1 MTKTY
6 PHPSPAKKRPGLTRP
21 GRFRLL
27 KYVTPLLILLFM
39 AACNGA
45 SPTPAVTNPAPTSQA
60 GTATFTALPA
70 FTDTPTWTASP
81 TFTSI
86 PTETETPTPVPPT
99 RFAVIGD
106 YGAISAPE
114 RDVAALIK
122 SWNPDFIITVGD
134 NNYPS
139 GSASTIDRAIGQY
152 FHEYIY
158 PYKGAFGDGATENR
172 FFPTLGNHDWLTN
185 DAQPYLD
192 YFSLPN
198 NERYYDFVWG
208 PAHFFMLDSDSNEP
222 DGVSSSSVQAQWF
235 KTQVSASTSP
245 WNLVAFHHAPYSSG
259 LHGPTTWMRWPFQE
273 WGASAVL
280 SGHDH
285 TYERLEENGIPYF
298 VNGVG
303 GGAIYNFT
311 QVEAGSKVRFNS
323 DYGAML
329 VTADPHTI
337 TFQFITRKGEQIDT
351 YTLTK

>member
-1 MTKTY
+1 MANFHSIQKLITR
-6 PHPSPAKKRPGLTRP
+6 RPGLAQP
-21 GRFRLL
+21 GRFHLL
-27 KYVTPLLILLFM
+27 KYLTILLVLLFA
-39 AACNGA
+39 AACN
-45 SPTPAVTNPAPTSQA
+45 STSSAPDLTSLPSTGLA
-60 GTATFTALPA
+60 RTATYTPLPA
-70 FTDTPTWTASP
+70 LTDTPTWTASA
-81 TFTSI
+81 TFTPP
-86 PTETETPTPVPPT
+86 PTETATPTPVPPT
-99 RFAVIGD
+99 HFAVIGD

-114 RDVAALIK
+114 RDVADLIK

-158 PYKGAFGDGATENR
+158 PYHGEFGEGAKENR

-185 DAQPYLD
+185 SAQPYLD
-192 YFSLPN
+192 YFNLPN

-208 PAHFFMLDSDSNEP
+208 PLHFFMLDSDSNEP
-222 DGVSSSSVQAQWF
+222 DGFSSSSTQAQWL
-235 KTQVSASTSP
+235 KAQLSTSTSP
-245 WNLVAFHHAPYSSG
+245 WNLVVFHHAPYSSG
-259 LHGPTTWMRWPFQE
+259 MHGSTTWMRWPFQE

-311 QVEAGSKVRFNS
+311 QVVAGSQVRYNS

-329 VTADPHTI
+329 VTADPQTL
-337 TFQFITRKGEQIDT
+337 TFQFITRKGEQVDT
-351 YTLTK
+351 FTLTK

>member
-1 MTKTY
+1 MTQPQFPRTDI
-6 PHPSPAKKRPGLTRP
+6 PKRPVLAQP
-21 GRFRLL
+21 GRFHLL
-27 KYVTPLLILLFM
+27 KNFTFLLIFLFI
-39 AACNGA
+39 AACNGVA
-45 SPTPAVTNPAPTSQA
+45 TTPGSTNPPPTSPVA
-60 GTATFTALPA
+60 SGTYTPLPA
-70 FTDTPTWTASP
+70 FTDTPTWTASATP
-81 TFTSI
+81 TST
-86 PTETETPTPVPPT
+86 PTETATPTPVPPT

-106 YGAISAPE
+106 YGAISAPQ
-114 RDVAALIK
+114 RDVANLVK
-122 SWNPDFIITVGD
+122 SWNPDFIVTVGD

-139 GSASTIDRAIGQY
+139 GSASTIDRAIGQF

-158 PYKGAFGDGATENR
+158 PYHGEFGEGATENR

-208 PAHFFMLDSDSNEP
+208 PVHFYMLDSDSHEP
-222 DGVSSSSVQAQWF
+222 DGVSSSSLQAEWLKGQMS
-235 KTQVSASTSP
+235 TSTSP
-245 WNLVAFHHAPYSSG
+245 WNLVVFHHAPYSSG
-259 LHGPTTWMRWPFQE
+259 LHGSTTWMRWPFQE
-273 WGASAVL
+273 WGANAVL

-311 QVEAGSKVRFNS
+311 QVEAGSQVRYNA

-329 VTADPHTI
+329 VTADPHTL
-337 TFQFITRKGEQIDT
+337 TFQFITRKGKQIDE

>member
-1 MTKTY
+1 MSNS
-6 PHPSPAKKRPGLTRP
+6 HPDQTLVKKRPGLAQP
-21 GRFRLL
+21 GRFHLWINLALLLFLLLMAGCNGTAQAPDVTNLPPTRLAGSAT
-27 KYVTPLLILLFM
+27 YTPL
-39 AACNGA
+39 
-45 SPTPAVTNPAPTSQA
+45 PA
-60 GTATFTALPA
+60 L
-70 FTDTPTWTASP
+70 TDTPTWTPSA

-86 PTETETPTPVPPT
+86 PTDTPTPTPVPPT

-114 RDVAALIK
+114 RDVANLIN

-152 FHEYIY
+152 FHAYIY
-158 PYKGAFGDGATENR
+158 PYHGEFGAGAAENR
-172 FFPTLGNHDWLTN
+172 FFPTLGNHDWLT
-185 DAQPYLD
+185 DGAQPYLD

-208 PAHFFMLDSDSNEP
+208 PVHFFMLDSDSNEP
-222 DGVSSSSVQAQWF
+222 DGVSSSSIQAQWL
-235 KTQVSASTSP
+235 KAQMSTSTSL
-245 WNLVAFHHAPYSSG
+245 WNLVVFHHAPYSSG
-259 LHGPTTWMRWPFQE
+259 LHGSTTWMRWPFQE

-285 TYERLEENGIPYF
+285 TYERLEENEIPYF

-311 QVEAGSKVRFNS
+311 EVVAGSQVRYNS

-329 VTADPHTI
+329 VTADLHTI
-337 TFQFITRKGEQIDT
+337 TFQFITRRGEQIDT
-351 YTLTK
+351 YTSTK

>member
-1 MTKTY
+1 MAN
-6 PHPSPAKKRPGLTRP
+6 PHSDRTLVKKRPGQAKP
-21 GRFRLL
+21 GRFHLWM
-27 KYVTPLLILLFM
+27 YVALLLFLLLTT
-39 AACNGA
+39 ACIG
-45 SPTPAVTNPAPTSQA
+45 TPQTTDVTNPPSTHPA
-60 GTATFTALPA
+60 GTATYTPLAAL
-70 FTDTPTWTASP
+70 TDTPTWTASA

-86 PTETETPTPVPPT
+86 PTETATPTPVPPT

-114 RDVAALIK
+114 RDIANLIS

-158 PYKGAFGDGATENR
+158 PYHGEFGAGAAENR

-185 DAQPYLD
+185 GAQPYLD

-208 PAHFFMLDSDSNEP
+208 PVHFFMLDSDSNEP
-222 DGVSSSSVQAQWF
+222 DGVSSSSIQAQWL
-235 KTQVSASTSP
+235 KAQMSTSFSP

-311 QVEAGSKVRFNS
+311 QVEAGSQVRYNS

-329 VTADPHTI
+329 VTADTYTL
-337 TFQFITRKGEQIDT
+337 TFQFINRKGEQIDT

>member
-1 MTKTY
+1 MANS
-6 PHPSPAKKRPGLTRP
+6 HPAQKRVTKRPGLVQP
-21 GRFRLL
+21 GRFHLLITLTRL
-27 KYVTPLLILLFM
+27 LLILFV
-39 AACNGA
+39 AGCNGGA
-45 SPTPAVTNPAPTSQA
+45 SAPDLTNPPPTSLA
-60 GTATFTALPA
+60 GSATYTPLPA
-70 FTDTPTWTASP
+70 LTDTPTWTVSA
-81 TFTSI
+81 TSTAI
-86 PTETETPTPVPPT
+86 PTETASPTPVPPT

-114 RDVAALIK
+114 RDVTNLIK
-122 SWNPDFIITVGD
+122 SWNPDFIVTVGD

-139 GSASTIDRAIGQY
+139 GSTNTIDRAIGQY

-158 PYKGAFGDGATENR
+158 PYHGEFGEGAAENR

-185 DAQPYLD
+185 GAQPYLD

-208 PAHFFMLDSDSNEP
+208 PIHFFMLDSDLNEP
-222 DGVSSSSVQAQWF
+222 DGVSRSSLQAQWLQ
-235 KTQVSASTSP
+235 TQMSTSTSP
-245 WNLVAFHHAPYSSG
+245 WNLVVFHHAPYSSG
-259 LHGPTTWMRWPFQE
+259 MHGSTTWMRWPFKE

-311 QVEAGSKVRFNS
+311 QVEAGSQVRYNS

-329 VTADPHTI
+329 VTADPHTLN
-337 TFQFITRKGEQIDT
+337 FQFINRKGEQVDT
-351 YTLTK
+351 YSLTK

>member
-1 MTKTY
+1 MANTHLD
-6 PHPSPAKKRPGLTRP
+6 PPLVKKRPGQAKP
-21 GRFRLL
+21 GRFH
-27 KYVTPLLILLFM
+27 LLINLALLLFLLLM
-39 AACNGA
+39 AACNGV
-45 SPTPAVTNPAPTSQA
+45 PQTPDATNQSSTTLA
-60 GTATFTALPA
+60 GSATYTPLPA
-70 FTDTPTWTASP
+70 LTDTPTWTASA
-81 TFTSI
+81 TFTPI
-86 PTETETPTPVPPT
+86 PTDTPTPTPVPPT

-114 RDVAALIK
+114 RDVANLIN

-158 PYKGAFGDGATENR
+158 PYNGEFGAGAAENR
-172 FFPTLGNHDWLTN
+172 FFSTLGNHDWLTN
-185 DAQPYLD
+185 SAQPYLD

-208 PAHFFMLDSDSNEP
+208 PVHFFMLDSDSNEP
-222 DGVSSSSVQAQWF
+222 DGVASSSIQAQWL
-235 KTQVSASTSP
+235 KAQMSTSTSP

-259 LHGPTTWMRWPFQE
+259 LHGSTTWMRWPFQE

-311 QVEAGSKVRFNS
+311 QVVAGSQVRYNS

-329 VTADPHTI
+329 VTADPHII